1 MKPYAII
8 VNPNAGR
15 KKGRRTA
22 DELEKELTARA
33 VSYQRFNTK
42 GVGDG
47 EQIAASLNTEAFS
60 HVLVVGGDGTLNEV
74 VRGLYGKSEIPIAI
88 FPAGTGNDV
97 ARLLG
102 LHNKAAALKAAL
114 SGMEKVIDIGLADGV
129 PFVNIF
135 SFGLDAAIATQA
147 NLWKEKLPGWL
158 LYPAALLKTVF
169 SFRPMDITLTIVD
182 AKGVKTK
189 KQEKLMLMA
198 VCNGS
203 HYGGGMNINPLADPQ
218 DGLLELCIVRAMP
231 WWKIIA
237 LFPTVYKGKHLQ
249 FKEVSLERV
258 TAVQINASQEMLMN
272 RDGETW
278 TDHQAAISLVQGA
291 LKMKVLQEQI
301 INRQRNE

>member
-15 KKGRRTA
+15 KKALRAA
-22 DELEKELTARA
+22 DDLEAALKTRKIP
-33 VSYQRFNTK
+33 YQRFDTNAS
-42 GVGDG
+42 G
-47 EQIAASLNTEAFS
+47 EGEAIAASLDLEAFGRL
-60 HVLVVGGDGTLNEV
+60 LVVGGDGTLNEV
-74 VRGLYGKSEIPIAI
+74 VRGLKDRTGIPVVV

-102 LHNKAAALKAAL
+102 VRTEEEALKAAV
-114 SGMEKVIDIGLADGV
+114 SGRLKHIDMGLANGV

-158 LYPAALLKTVF
+158 LYPAALIKTVF
-169 SFRPMDITLTIVD
+169 SFRPMDIGITIVD
-182 AKGVKTK
+182 DAGIESSR
-189 KQEKLMLMA
+189 QEKMMLVA

-218 DGLLELCIVRAMP
+218 DGLLELCIVKAMP

-237 LFPTVYKGKHLQ
+237 LFPTVYSGKHLR
-249 FKEVSLERV
+249 FREVSLERV
-258 TAVQINASQEMLMN
+258 KAVTIKTAQDMLMN

-278 TDHQAAISLVQGA
+278 MDHQATISLAPEQ
-291 LKMKVLQEQI
+291 LQVLIPGKGEV
-301 INRQRNE
+301 